1 MGHHGPEVTFTG
13 SSKILSE
20 YRRLYLPNSEVWR
33 DPGPLSESCT
43 LSVMIWFK
51 LYNNTY
57 TGRQSSSDCRPWN
70 TSLSEPSSRM
80 WTEWSWST
88 FWLWRTPRSRGVG
101 VVPRSRG
108 VGVVS
113 YSGVSSEKKNKS
125 GVHWKFLCGQ
135 YGSRWS
141 SVITFSLMNKMKRVL
156 AFKMYF
162 RLSFFLVSFVQVH
175 DLHSK
180 IIFQSF
186 IQYTLQLL
194 WYISPPSTLFLRG
207 LVGWCDLYIAL

>member
-1 MGHHGPEVTFTG
+1 MSPVRGFGKREDHFHPRGQKIFKITTKCRVWFPQKITLLNKMGHHGPEVTYWF
-13 SSKILSE
+13 KLNFVH
-20 YRRLYLPNSEVWR
+20 RLYLPNSEVWR
-33 DPGPLSESCT
+33 DLGTLSESCT

-70 TSLSEPSSRM
+70 TSLSDPSSRM

-113 YSGVSSEKKNKS
+113 YSGVSSAKKIKS
-125 GVHWKFLCGQ
+125 GVHW
-135 YGSRWS
+135 
-141 SVITFSLMNKMKRVL
+141 IFSLDNTKAGRVPL
-156 AFKMYF
+156 LRFG
-162 RLSFFLVSFVQVH
+162 H
-175 DLHSK
+175 DA
-180 IIFQSF
+180 
-186 IQYTLQLL
+186 
-194 WYISPPSTLFLRG
+194 LFL
-207 LVGWCDLYIAL
+207 

>member
-1 MGHHGPEVTFTG
+1 MPPVRGFGKREDHFHPRGQKIFKITTKCRVRFPHKITLLNKMGHHGPKVTFAG
-13 SSKILSE
+13 SIKICQSPADC
-20 YRRLYLPNSEVWR
+20 LPNSEVWR

-51 LYNNTY
+51 LYNKTY

-125 GVHWKFLCGQ
+125 GVHWKLLCWQ
-135 YGSRWS
+135 YESR
-141 SVITFSLMNKMKRVL
+141 
-156 AFKMYF
+156 
-162 RLSFFLVSFVQVH
+162 
-175 DLHSK
+175 
-180 IIFQSF
+180 
-186 IQYTLQLL
+186 
-194 WYISPPSTLFLRG
+194 
-207 LVGWCDLYIAL
+207 